1 MCRKIEGKEMLTK
14 FCQENLTLRNTGTN
28 EMIIVKWILE
38 KHNV

>member
-14 FCQENLTLRNTGTN
+14 FCQENLTLRDKGMN
-28 EMIIVKWILE
+28 EMIILKQILE